1 MNHVRRVLA
10 AGLIAAAGFSV
21 PVLVPAVI
29 AAAVVHSIGPA
40 EAACGPSDKIDRST
54 VDQAR
59 TEMEKAGF
67 SAIRD
72 LKKGCDN
79 YWHGTAMRNGKESH
93 VVATPQGNVMRE
105 GD

>member
-1 MNHVRRVLA
+1 MSNVRHVLA
-10 AGLIAAAGFSV
+10 AAAIAAAGFSV

-40 EAACGPSDKIDRST
+40 EAACGPGDRINSST
-54 VDQAR
+54 ATQAKA
-59 TEMEKAGF
+59 EMQKAGF
-67 SAIRD
+67 RDIHD

-79 YWHGTAMRNGKESH
+79 DWHGTATKNGQETH
-93 VVATPQGNVMRE
+93 VVATADGNVMRE